1 MLHTDFENRGLFPR
15 ISNLKNNIEFFGMS
29 RGVDFVTHFELLSGA
44 ECFAHN
50 LRKEEERLETQ
61 GSKVCQSKRKLA
73 E

>member
-1 MLHTDFENRGLFPR
+1 M
-15 ISNLKNNIEFFGMS
+15 
-29 RGVDFVTHFELLSGA
+29 HFELLSGA

-50 LRKEEERLETQ
+50 LRKEEEERLETQ